1 MRHEQATP
9 AEREEMGR
17 IAAAGTRRAPSVSTS
32 RTINHRTLAGE
43 HTPTLR
49 AAEEEL
55 AVIGSMWARGR
66 RLDQVISDFDDPDA
80 EFAMLRRIN
89 ARATPLAITILQR
102 DSRPGV
108 ARLDGGYHAS

>member
-1 MRHEQATP
+1 MTQVPHAVRTYVMGERAVRHEQATP

-17 IAAAGTRRAPSVSTS
+17 IAAAGIKAGALGFSTS

-55 AVIGSMWARGR
+55 AVIGEHVGR
-66 RLDQVISDFDDPDA
+66 VGAGWIK
-80 EFAMLRRIN
+80 
-89 ARATPLAITILQR
+89 
-102 DSRPGV
+102 
-108 ARLDGGYHAS
+108 